1 MKPSTTH
8 ESTIVTHANPPR
20 DARALQARAVLA
32 RLIQEA
38 GPPPADYQPDET
50 VTEDGSQIPLQQGYQ
65 RQQKT
70 PSYPSHQRKPRKD
83 DPDGEREAQEF
94 LERQRRRT
102 TERRR
107 GEPGE
112 AEEEY
117 SPRKPPPAKPKGNY
131 YEPQWACTPTQTYYL
146 SVYKKKVL
154 DHRINLSKKSY
165 HIVGRMTD
173 CDIQVHNNS
182 ISRYHAVFQH
192 GQDGMYIYDLGS
204 SNGTF
209 LNDHKQLV
217 NDGIVPKRK
226 YKRIC
231 SSDIIM
237 FGEYDR
243 FYILEGGMTRQQFEL
258 RSQVQPNTSGFQ
270 FDDGRSRE
278 RDYRSSHPPQRH
290 PVSASRGVVRGGIRR
305 DIKSAR
311 DHFRARFENM
321 QG

>member
-1 MKPSTTH
+1 MKPSATH
-8 ESTIVTHANPPR
+8 ESTIVTHANPPK
-20 DARALQARAVLA
+20 DARALKARALLA

-38 GPPPADYQPDET
+38 GPVPADYKPDET
-50 VTEDGSQIPLQQGYQ
+50 VTEDGSEIPPQQGYQ
-65 RQQKT
+65 RQQNT
-70 PSYPSHQRKPRKD
+70 PSYPSHQRRPRKD

-107 GEPGE
+107 GD

-131 YEPQWACTPTQTYYL
+131 YEPQWACTPAQTYYL

-154 DHRINLSKKSY
+154 DHRINLSNKSY

-258 RSQVQPNTSGFQ
+258 RSQVAPSSAAFS

-278 RDYRSSHPPQRH
+278 RDYRSR
-290 PVSASRGVVRGGIRR
+290 PVSSARGGGIRR

-321 QG
+321 QR